1 MSEVQGIPIQRII
14 VEQPNI
20 QRPIA
25 EQQFIQRPIAE
36 QQFIQRPIAEQQNQ
50 EQIQIQIQPDPS
62 FPTSC
67 CCRESEDRRFEIV
80 LRNANISDLR
90 KNAIRRRF
98 MHVIKD
104 FRTRAALY
112 SALFHIGHFV
122 ITVGSLIVPA
132 LLSVQYINTDDPQFQ
147 SRVYWATWI
156 LSLLVTTFNGILVLF
171 KVDKKYYFLHT
182 TLERLRSEGWQYLEL
197 TGRYSGLLNNTTEP
211 ATYENQYRFFTHYV
225 EKIKL
230 KQVEEEYYKYEEANN
245 PVSHPPQQ
253 KPSAYLPSINK
264 DIDELKA
271 PQSVKDA
278 INSLIIPPSPF
289 SEPMFQE
296 RIDIQSS
303 EQQRMPPKVVSIQE
317 AMNRSV

>member
-14 VEQPNI
+14 VEQPNN
-20 QRPIA
+20 QRVQV
-25 EQQFIQRPIAE
+25 QQV
-36 QQFIQRPIAEQQNQ
+36 QQE
-50 EQIQIQIQPDPS
+50 QIQIQPDPS

-112 SALFHIGHFV
+112 SALFHIGHFI

-245 PVSHPPQQ
+245 PVNHPPQQ

-264 DIDELKA
+264 DIEELKA

-278 INSLIIPPSPF
+278 INSLIIPNSSTSPF

-296 RIDIQSS
+296 RTNPSPIIIDIQSS
-303 EQQRMPPKVVSIQE
+303 EQRMPPKAISLQE